1 MQIQQQMVPP
11 GNIAVANGDEQVLS
25 QSSGRFRIF
34 CTDGELAVITSRLK
48 MSGSALYSWSLNRSD
63 DLLLYSA
70 KPAKVEV
77 QNIEERLSTFQTDL
91 WSSSKKEYVPM
102 SASSN
107 WRLETQILIEEKSS
121 SSDQALQHV
130 ILPGNHR
137 STLSLLHKGHLFRLS
152 QPKPLSVE
160 MTPELS
166 CDSSLD
172 SLMKASTATP
182 YFRYFNRQISIG
194 LSYDFKNIRGRRNH
208 KGIHQEDHSDYPL
221 YLECIEGEISLVSS
235 DDFFILQVGQ
245 SIDVEKGEHPLI
257 VLGMSDA
264 SVVNQ
269 GRFYR
274 LK

>member
-34 CTDGELAVITSRLK
+34 CTDGEIAVITSRLK

-77 QNIEERLSTFQTDL
+77 QNIEERESTYTFPFLSPKPT
-91 WSSSKKEYVPM
+91 V
-102 SASSN
+102 SSN
-107 WRLETQILIEEKSS
+107 WRLETQILIEEKSAT
-121 SSDQALQHV
+121 SDQALQHV

-160 MTPELS
+160 MTPKVNCE
-166 CDSSLD
+166 DSSQER
-172 SLMKASTATP
+172 SYPQSTATP

-194 LSYDFKNIRGRRNH
+194 LSYDFKCSESKWD

-221 YLECIEGEISLVSS
+221 YLECIEGDISLVSS
-235 DDFFILQVGQ
+235 DDFFILQTGQ